1 MSNWFGMALV
11 LAGLAV
17 APPDLVA
24 RQAPAAGAPVV
35 EIRSY
40 NLRPGTR
47 ERFHQLFEQVALP
60 LLRKWKVD
68 VVAYGPSPHDETS
81 YFLMRSYASLQ
92 ALQASEDAFYGSAEW
107 RNGPREAILACIENY
122 ATIVIPTN
130 EHTLQGLRKP

>member
-11 LAGLAV
+11 LVGLAV

-47 ERFHQLFEQVALP
+47 ERFHKLFEQEALP

-68 VVAYGPSPHDETS
+68 VVAYGPSPHDEAS
-81 YFLMRSYASLQ
+81 YYLMRSYASLQ
-92 ALQASEDAFYGSAEW
+92 ALRESEDAFYGSAEW

-122 ATIVIPTN
+122 ATIVVPAN
-130 EHTLQGLRKP
+130 EHTLLGLRQP

>member
-1 MSNWFGMALV
+1 MALV

-47 ERFHQLFEQVALP
+47 ERFHQLFEQEALP

-68 VVAYGPSPHDETS
+68 VVAYGPSPHDDTS
-81 YFLMRSYASLQ
+81 YFLMRAYGSLD
-92 ALQASEDAFYGSAEW
+92 ALRTSEDAFYGSAEW
-107 RNGPREAILACIENY
+107 RNGPREAILECIENY
-122 ATIVIPTN
+122 ATIVIPAN

>member
-47 ERFHQLFEQVALP
+47 ERFHQLFEQEALP

-92 ALQASEDAFYGSAEW
+92 ALQESEDAFYGSAEW

>member
-47 ERFHQLFEQVALP
+47 ERFHQLFEQEALP

-130 EHTLQGLRKP
+130 EHTLQGLRRP